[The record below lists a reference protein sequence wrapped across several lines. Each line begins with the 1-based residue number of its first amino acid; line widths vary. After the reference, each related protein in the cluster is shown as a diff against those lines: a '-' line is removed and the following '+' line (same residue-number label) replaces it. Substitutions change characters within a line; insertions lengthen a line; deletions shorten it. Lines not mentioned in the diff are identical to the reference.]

1 MQLLRQ
7 AKQAMRDTGVK
18 IHDIE
23 LARILDDVDVS
34 EYEPN
39 IAVAAGELDC
49 RHLLSCVWTAG
60 KARC

>member
-7 AKQAMRDTGVK
+7 AKQAMRDGRKNTRHRAGP
-18 IHDIE
+18 HF
-23 LARILDDVDVS
+23 DDVDVS

-49 RHLLSCVWTAG
+49 RHLLSSVWTAD

>member
-1 MQLLRQ
+1 
-7 AKQAMRDTGVK
+7 MRDTGVK

-49 RHLLSCVWTAG
+49 RHLLSSVWTAG